1 MYPVMNPVAF
11 TKMHGLGNDFVVVD
25 ARDRPFELVTGQ
37 ARAIADRRTGVGCDQ
52 LIVIEPAVNELAD
65 AFMRIRNADGGEV
78 EACGNAAR
86 CVAGMIMREK
96 RSGHAIIETAAGL
109 LDAESTDDDM
119 VSVDMG
125 RISFDWR
132 DIPLSDAA
140 DTLHLDIE
148 AGPLRD
154 GVAVNI
160 GNPHAVFFVDDCES
174 VPLEIFGPIVERD
187 PLFPERT
194 NVEAAQIVSD
204 SRIRLR
210 VWERGVG
217 LTRACGTGACATV
230 AAASRRGLIGRSAD
244 VELDGGLLRIEWL
257 KDNHVLMTGPV
268 AVSFT
273 GTLDETLLG

>member
-1 MYPVMNPVAF
+1 MYPVMNARHRPVE
-11 TKMHGLGNDFVVVD
+11 LG
-25 ARDRPFELVTGQ
+25 AGQ

-52 LIVIEPAVNELAD
+52 VIVIEPPANGLAD

-86 CVAGMIMREK
+86 CIAGMIMREK
-96 RSGHAIIETAAGL
+96 QSRHAVIETAAGL
-109 LDAESTDDDM
+109 LDAETTDADM

-160 GNPHAVFFVDDCES
+160 GNPHAVFFVDDCEA
-174 VPLEIFGPIVERD
+174 VPLEIFGPIVECN
-187 PLFPERT
+187 PLFPQRT
-194 NVEAAQIVSD
+194 NVEAAQIVSGD
-204 SRIRLR
+204 LIRLR

-230 AAASRRGLIGRSAD
+230 AAASRRGLIGRAAE
-244 VELDGGLLRIEWL
+244 VQLDGGLLHIEWL
-257 KDNHVLMTGPV
+257 KDDHVLMTGPV

-273 GTLDETLLG
+273 GTLDETLLA

>member
-25 ARDRPFELVTGQ
+25 ARHRSVQLGAAQ

-52 LIVIEPAVNELAD
+52 VIVIEPPVNGLAD
-65 AFMRIRNADGGEV
+65 TFMRIRNADGGEV

-86 CVAGMIMREK
+86 CIAGMIMREK
-96 RSGHAIIETAAGL
+96 RSRHAIIETVAGL
-109 LDAESTDDDM
+109 LDAESADDGK

-160 GNPHAVFFVDDCES
+160 GNPHAVFFVDDCEA

-187 PLFPERT
+187 RLFPERT
-194 NVEAAQIVSD
+194 NVEAAQIVSSD
-204 SRIRLR
+204 RIRLR

-230 AAASRRGLIGRSAD
+230 AAASRRGLIGRNAE
-244 VELDGGLLRIEWL
+244 VQLDGGELRIEWL
-257 KDNHVLMTGPV
+257 KDDHVLMTGPV

-273 GTLDETLLG
+273 GTLDETVLA

>member
-25 ARDRPFELVTGQ
+25 ARHRPVELGAGQ

-52 LIVIEPAVNELAD
+52 VIVIEPPANGLAD

-86 CVAGMIMREK
+86 CIAGMIMREK
-96 RSGHAIIETAAGL
+96 QSRHAVIETAAGL
-109 LDAESTDDDM
+109 LDAETTDADM

-160 GNPHAVFFVDDCES
+160 GNPHAVFFVDDCEA
-174 VPLEIFGPIVERD
+174 VPLEIFGPIVECN
-187 PLFPERT
+187 PLFPQRT
-194 NVEAAQIVSD
+194 NVEAAQIVSGD
-204 SRIRLR
+204 LIRLR

-230 AAASRRGLIGRSAD
+230 AAASRRGLIGRAAE
-244 VELDGGLLRIEWL
+244 VQLDGGLLHIEWL
-257 KDNHVLMTGPV
+257 KDDHVLMTGPV

-273 GTLDETLLG
+273 GTLDETLLA